1 MHTCRNSLRL
11 GGMLANQQNET
22 KNLKN
27 NLNLAALLIW
37 EGNAPTIWQYLIEKT
52 YNSFMNWERET

>member
-1 MHTCRNSLRL
+1 
-11 GGMLANQQNET
+11 MLANQQNET